1 MGGMLFQMKAKKV
14 RGSESNDSTPQRGE
28 ERSDPLT
35 RTLDVLEHLVTLLE
49 WWAETEESQR
59 GGVQAT
65 D

>member
-1 MGGMLFQMKAKKV
+1 MKEQKV
-14 RGSESNDSTPQRGE
+14 RDINEVDIDYH
-28 ERSDPLT
+28 RSRPGVGDPLT